1 MVHIQRALAWGL
13 PRLINGNEFFMPWL
27 LCLCVKTFIS
37 FYISVLFSMCSFFFF
52 LLFVIWWVFLA
63 EMSICILMTGCI
75 TGLRFFAFAHWCYFY
90 LETDVSAAGKKK
102 KRREMAYI
110 CVHIEPFSSD

>member
-1 MVHIQRALAWGL
+1 MEMNFSCHGCCVCVL
-13 PRLINGNEFFMPWL
+13 RLSFLFTFLSFF
-27 LCLCVKTFIS
+27 LCV
-37 FYISVLFSMCSFFFF
+37 LFFFF